1 MNMRESRFDFFT
13 KKFEENLKQVAGFEK
28 AFEKTNEEIG
38 FDVYSSYRSYNTSA
52 SNRRKKG
59 RR

>member
-1 MNMRESRFDFFT
+1 MGKSRFDFFT
-13 KKFEENLKQVAGFEK
+13 EKFEANLKQVTGFEK

-52 SNRRKKG
+52 TNRRKNKK
-59 RR
+59 R